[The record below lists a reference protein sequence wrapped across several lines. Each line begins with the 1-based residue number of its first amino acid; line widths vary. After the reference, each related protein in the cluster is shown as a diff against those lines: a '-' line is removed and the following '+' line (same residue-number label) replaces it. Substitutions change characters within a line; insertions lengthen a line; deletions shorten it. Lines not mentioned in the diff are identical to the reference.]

1 MKTVL
6 LGKTPEELKT
16 IALENGLPAF
26 AGKQVA
32 QWLYQKK
39 VLDIEAMTNLSKA
52 GRERLSERYE
62 VGRRTWTD
70 LQCSKDG
77 TKKYLFALPDGN
89 CIEGVLMRY
98 HYGATLCISTQVG
111 CNMGCSFCASTIGG
125 RIRSLESW
133 EMLEEVVVCVRES
146 GEPINH
152 IVLMGMGE
160 PFDNYEAVAGFL
172 RTVHDPQGLGLSYRN
187 ITLSTCG
194 LVPGIRR
201 FGEEFPQVNLAISLH
216 ASNQQA
222 REKLMPVAK
231 AYPLPELMRA
241 CRDHAEKTGRRVTFE
256 FALIEGQ
263 NDTPQTAK
271 ELADLLRG
279 MLCHVNLIPL
289 NPVTETGMTGSSRK
303 AAAHFRD
310 MLESMGIPATVRRQL
325 GADIDAACGQLK
337 VRAEKEEGQTPGEP
351 A

>member
-1 MKTVL
+1 MTS
-6 LGKTPEELKT
+6 
-16 IALENGLPAF
+16 IYSYSLEDLTKLMQAMGQSSYRS
-26 AGKQVA
+26 KQIFS
-32 QWLYQKK
+32 WLYQKR
-39 VLDIEAMTNLSKA
+39 VASFDEMSDIAK
-52 GRERLSERYE
+52 GFRERLKENFNFYRPTMRLKQES
-62 VGRRTWTD
+62 
-70 LQCSKDG
+70 SDG
-77 TKKYLFALPDGN
+77 TIKCLFRLEDGQEV
-89 CIEGVLMRY
+89 EGVLM
-98 HYGATLCISTQVG
+98 HYVYGYSVCVSSQVG

-256 FALIEGQ
+256 FALIEGR

-325 GADIDAACGQLK
+325 GADIDAACGQLRKK
-337 VRAEKEEGQTPGEP
+337 VTS
-351 A
+351 

>member
-1 MKTVL
+1 MRNIKAFTR
-6 LGKTPEELKT
+6 EERAKALKE
-16 IALENGLPAF
+16 LGLPAF
-26 AGKQVA
+26 REKQIFA
-32 QWLYQKK
+32 WICRGAKSW
-39 VLDIEAMTNLSKA
+39 DECTDLSKDLRRQLA
-52 GRERLSERYE
+52 ERLSWDNAAAEL
-62 VGRRTWTD
+62 VQT
-70 LQCSKDG
+70 SSDG
-77 TKKYLFALPDGN
+77 TRKFLLRMPDG
-89 CIEGVLMRY
+89 ERVEAVFMAY
-98 HYGATLCISTQVG
+98 EYGNSLCISTQVG

-133 EMLEEVVVCVRES
+133 AMLEEVVVCVRES

-263 NDTPQTAK
+263 NDTPHTAK

-325 GADIDAACGQLK
+325 GADIDAACGQLRKK
-337 VRAEKEEGQTPGEP
+337 VTS
-351 A
+351 

>member
-1 MKTVL
+1 MRNIKAFTR
-6 LGKTPEELKT
+6 EERAKALKE
-16 IALENGLPAF
+16 LGLPAF
-26 AGKQVA
+26 REKQIFA
-32 QWLYQKK
+32 WICRGAKSW
-39 VLDIEAMTNLSKA
+39 DECTDLSKDLRRQLA
-52 GRERLSERYE
+52 ERFSWDNAAAELVQTS
-62 VGRRTWTD
+62 
-70 LQCSKDG
+70 SDG
-77 TKKYLFALPDGN
+77 TRKFLLRMPDG
-89 CIEGVLMRY
+89 ERVEAVFMAY
-98 HYGATLCISTQVG
+98 EYGNSLCISTQVG

-241 CRDHAEKTGRRVTFE
+241 CRDHAEKTGRRVTFGH
-256 FALIEGQ
+256 AVPRQPHSAQSRYGDRHDRQ
-263 NDTPQTAK
+263 QQK
-271 ELADLLRG
+271 S
-279 MLCHVNLIPL
+279 
-289 NPVTETGMTGSSRK
+289 GSAFPRHAGIHGHSGDG
-303 AAAHFRD
+303 AAA
-310 MLESMGIPATVRRQL
+310 ARRRYRRCLRSAQEKSYFL
-325 GADIDAACGQLK
+325 KITYKSLSFAACPK
-337 VRAEKEEGQTPGEP
+337 VRGKL
-351 A
+351 

>member
-1 MKTVL
+1 MQNIKSFTR
-6 LGKTPEELKT
+6 EERAKALKE
-16 IALENGLPAF
+16 LGLPAF
-26 AGKQVA
+26 REKQIFA
-32 QWLYQKK
+32 WICRGARGW
-39 VLDIEAMTNLSKA
+39 DECTDLSKDL
-52 GRERLSERYE
+52 RKTLSERFSWDNAE
-62 VGRRTWTD
+62 AELVQT
-70 LQCSKDG
+70 SSDG
-77 TKKYLFALPDGN
+77 TRKFLLRMPDG
-89 CIEGVLMRY
+89 ERVEAVFMAY
-98 HYGATLCISTQVG
+98 EYGNSLCISTQVG

-133 EMLEEVVVCVRES
+133 EMLEEVVLCVRES
-146 GEPINH
+146 GESINH

-160 PFDNYEAVAGFL
+160 PFDNYDAVAGFL
-172 RTVHDPQGLGLSYRN
+172 RTVHDPQGIGLSYRN

-201 FGEEFPQVNLAISLH
+201 FGDEFPQVNLAISLH

-231 AYPLPELMRA
+231 AYPLDELMKA

-271 ELADLLRG
+271 ELAQLLRG

-289 NPVTETGMTGSSRK
+289 NPVTETGMTGTSRP
-303 AAAHFRD
+303 AAAKFRD
-310 MLESMGIPATVRRQL
+310 LLESMGIPATVRRQL
-325 GADIDAACGQLK
+325 GADIDAACGQLRK
-337 VRAEKEEGQTPGEP
+337 KMTS
-351 A
+351 

>member
-1 MKTVL
+1 MRNIKSFTR
-6 LGKTPEELKT
+6 EERAAALKE
-16 IALENGLPAF
+16 LGLPAF
-26 AGKQVA
+26 REKQIYA
-32 QWLYQKK
+32 WICRGARSW
-39 VLDIEAMTNLSKA
+39 DECTDLSKDLRA
-52 GRERLSERYE
+52 KLSGTFSWENAE
-62 VGRRTWTD
+62 AELVQT
-70 LQCSKDG
+70 SSDG
-77 TKKYLFALPDGN
+77 TRKFLIRMPDG
-89 CIEGVLMRY
+89 ERVEAVFMAY
-98 HYGATLCISTQVG
+98 EYGNSLCISTQVG

-125 RIRSLESW
+125 RIRSLQSW
-133 EMLEEVVVCVRES
+133 EMLEEVVLCVRES

-160 PFDNYEAVAGFL
+160 PFDNYDAVAGFL
-172 RTVHDPQGLGLSYRN
+172 KAVHDPQGLNLSYRS

-231 AYPLPELMRA
+231 AYPLEELMAA
-241 CRDHAEKTGRRVTFE
+241 CREHAQKTGRRITFE

-263 NDTPQTAK
+263 NDTPHTAK

-303 AAAHFRD
+303 AAAKFRD
-310 MLESMGIPATVRRQL
+310 LLESMGIPATVRRQL
-325 GADIDAACGQLK
+325 GADIDAACGQLRK
-337 VRAEKEEGQTPGEP
+337 KATS
-351 A
+351 

>member
-1 MKTVL
+1 MRNIKAFTR
-6 LGKTPEELKT
+6 EERAKALKE
-16 IALENGLPAF
+16 LGLPAF
-26 AGKQVA
+26 REKQIFA
-32 QWLYQKK
+32 WICRGAKNW
-39 VLDIEAMTNLSKA
+39 DECTDLSKDLRRQLA
-52 GRERLSERYE
+52 ERFSWDNAAAELVQTSF
-62 VGRRTWTD
+62 
-70 LQCSKDG
+70 DG
-77 TKKYLFALPDGN
+77 TRKFLLRMPDG
-89 CIEGVLMRY
+89 ERVEAVFMAY
-98 HYGATLCISTQVG
+98 EYGNSLCISTQVG

-271 ELADLLRG
+271 ELANLLRG

-325 GADIDAACGQLK
+325 GADIDAACGQLRKK
-337 VRAEKEEGQTPGEP
+337 VTS
-351 A
+351 